1 MKPAGRVRGRK
12 DTADSSR
19 ALGRGSRVGAALLW
33 CWLWQPC
40 ARSRHYPVYSI
51 SSSAAADSPI
61 GTSESSESSGLDPA
75 HREDLNSTYFF
86 THRRGSF
93 CRAAIRDRRSS
104 TYSWAIARNPEMT
117 WLVRRSLMQTISSW
131 QRMTCPPDGN
141 LDQPGLRRQLI
152 VENNAKPHPFRD
164 RGYHPLAT
172 ADLNDLVQR
181 HGGCIDQPVYRRSA
195 LAS

>member
-1 MKPAGRVRGRK
+1 MKPAGRARGRK

-131 QRMTCPPDGN
+131 QRMTCPLMGTLTNRASGGN
-141 LDQPGLRRQLI
+141 SSSKIMPSPI
-152 VENNAKPHPFRD
+152 PS
-164 RGYHPLAT
+164 AT
-172 ADLNDLVQR
+172 AAITPSRLL
-181 HGGCIDQPVYRRSA
+181 I
-195 LAS
+195 